1 MRGMTK
7 MTTIAA
13 AMLLAIGG
21 FALNAGAADAAVAKG
36 SVKGKVVKSDG
47 TPAAG
52 AEVRLTVRPER
63 RAKGAAKTE
72 AKPQA
77 APGDAKEGT
86 KAKGRGGDR
95 EAVAHGT
102 TDANGMFN
110 LTDIAPGNYVVAARL
125 KGAGSARENVSVTG
139 TTEANVTLTL
149 KERAT
154 AGKKGT
160 KPAARGH
167 AKGNQAQASAARSHA
182 AARS

>member
-1 MRGMTK
+1 MTK

-36 SVKGKVVKSDG
+36 AVKGKVVKPDG

-63 RAKGAAKTE
+63 HAKGTAKTE

-77 APGDAKEGT
+77 AQGDSKDAAKDKPANKETVAQG
-86 KAKGRGGDR
+86 KA
-95 EAVAHGT
+95 
-102 TDANGMFN
+102 DANGVFD
-110 LTDIAPGNYVVAARL
+110 LTDVPAGHYVVAARL
-125 KGAGSARENVSVTG
+125 KGAGGARENVTVTG
-139 TTEANVTLTL
+139 TSEANVTLTL
-149 KERAT
+149 KERA

-160 KPAARGH
+160 KPAARAH
-167 AKGNQAQASAARSHA
+167 AKGGAAQASASHRRA
-182 AARS
+182 ATHS